1 MKAMKTVQLS
11 KLCDIN
17 PESITKDYPYDF
29 IEYID
34 ISSVSSGH
42 LAISPQLLSISEAP
56 SRAKRIVKNED
67 IIISMVRP
75 NLRSFMFITN
85 PKENTIVST
94 GFAVLRTKPGIYSGF
109 VYYAIT
115 DRKFTEY
122 LANNAIGTS
131 YPAVDTDT
139 ILRGEIPYF
148 SYDIQHKIAVIL
160 SAYDD
165 LIENNRRRIQLLEQS
180 ARLLYR
186 EWFIYLRFPGHEHVR
201 IIDGVPEGW
210 EKETITS
217 LGQVITGKTPLT
229 KEEDNYGS
237 EIPFIKTPDM
247 HDMPIVIETEQSL
260 SEKGANSQVNKFI
273 PKGSI
278 MVSCIGTVGVVS
290 LNGCRA
296 QTNQQINTVIPRKDC
311 LRYYSYFAISDL
323 KSKLEAMGG
332 GATMPNINKTKF
344 ESLQVV
350 VPSDSVLNIFD
361 DFCQQVFK
369 QIQNLLE
376 QDRKLKGARDILL
389 PRLMNGVITV

>member
-11 KLCDIN
+11 ELCDIN
-17 PESITKDYPYDF
+17 PESIAKDYPYDF

-94 GFAVLRTKPGIYSGF
+94 GFAVLRTKPGIYPGF

-115 DRKFTEY
+115 DHKFTEY

-139 ILRGEIPYF
+139 ILRGEIPNF
-148 SYDIQHKIAVIL
+148 SYDIQHKIASIL
-160 SAYDD
+160 SAYDS

-186 EWFIYLRFPGHEHVR
+186 EWFVHLRFPGHEHIR

-210 EKETITS
+210 KKRYLVDLADLVMGQSPKSEFYNEEGEGLPFHQGVTNFGDRFVNHEIYCTIKNRLANPGDILCS
-217 LGQVITGKTPLT
+217 VRAPVGRLNLT
-229 KEEDNYGS
+229 IDE
-237 EIPFIKTPDM
+237 
-247 HDMPIVIETEQSL
+247 IVIGRGLAAIHSKSNHQSFL
-260 SEKGANSQVNKFI
+260 
-273 PKGSI
+273 
-278 MVSCIGTVGVVS
+278 
-290 LNGCRA
+290 
-296 QTNQQINTVIPRKDC
+296 
-311 LRYYSYFAISDL
+311 YYQL
-323 KSKLEAMGG
+323 KNHFFKEDMIGG
-332 GATMPNINKTKF
+332 GAIFAAVTKKDMEKQELLCPPHSLIIDF
-344 ESLQVV
+344 EEISIPIDNQLRTLHLQNNR
-350 VPSDSVLNIFD
+350 L
-361 DFCQQVFK
+361 
-369 QIQNLLE
+369 
-376 QDRKLKGARDILL
+376 RRARDILL
-389 PRLMNGVITV
+389 PRLMNGEITV

>member
-1 MKAMKTVQLS
+1 MKTVQLS
-11 KLCDIN
+11 ELCDIN
-17 PESITKDYPYDF
+17 PESIAKDYPYDF

-94 GFAVLRTKPGIYSGF
+94 GFAVLRTKPGIYPGF

-115 DRKFTEY
+115 DHKFTEY

-139 ILRGEIPYF
+139 ILRGEIPNF
-148 SYDIQHKIAVIL
+148 SYDIQHKIASIL
-160 SAYDD
+160 SAYDS
-165 LIENNRRRIQLLEQS
+165 LIENNRRRIQLLEHS

-210 EKETITS
+210 EKKS
-217 LGQVITGKTPLT
+217 LGGIIEIKKGKNITKETVINGKVPVVAGGLNPAYFHNKPNTTGPVITISASGANAGYVNIYH
-229 KEEDNYGS
+229 EDIWASDCSY
-237 EIPFIKTPDM
+237 I
-247 HDMPIVIETEQSL
+247 
-260 SEKGANSQVNKFI
+260 SEKSTEHI
-273 PKGSI
+273 YY
-278 MVSCIGTVGVVS
+278 
-290 LNGCRA
+290 
-296 QTNQQINTVIPRKDC
+296 
-311 LRYYSYFAISDL
+311 YYSLL
-323 KSKLEAMGG
+323 KSKQKEIFGLQKGTAQPHVYPKDLMRLSVVSPPDKILGYFSDTTSH
-332 GATMPNINKTKF
+332 AFIMIKNLITQNK
-344 ESLQVV
+344 SL
-350 VPSDSVLNIFD
+350 
-361 DFCQQVFK
+361 
-369 QIQNLLE
+369 IQ
-376 QDRKLKGARDILL
+376 ARDILL
-389 PRLMNGVITV
+389 PRLMNGEITV